1 MKQNTVMP
9 PSAFRYWYLPAL
21 LTALLILV
29 FVISPGYALSDG
41 DSTRIMDNIS
51 VGGVLLEGLN
61 RQEAESKLKT
71 VIGVEIKNHRLV
83 LRRPDQSWSYS
94 YESLGIK
101 PDVEDAVSRAMNVG
115 HSWNPVA
122 RYSTLKRLQQK
133 GLKLTLHYS
142 ADNAKT
148 EAILAAVMNVAGKKP
163 VNARLIIDKTG
174 EIAVQPHL
182 NGFAVD
188 MDRLRE
194 QMQDINLFEDTVI
207 VLEGTDILPAVT
219 TSGMETHKPTGLVAA
234 TTTKFNPSITNRVN
248 NIAIGAKAIN
258 NTLLAPAEEFSFNK
272 VVGPRTA
279 DRGFL
284 DANVIVRGKF
294 VLDVGGGI
302 CQVSST
308 LYNSVVKSGLTVTER
323 SPHSLPVPYLPMGAD
338 ATLVFGAKDFRFKN
352 NTEKYILIKTSL
364 GRDNL
369 TVQIVG
375 DAAINYGKTVKII
388 SERISQTPFKTV
400 RVPDP
405 TLPVGKEKVDNP
417 GANGYVVKVYMLTT
431 FADGTTK
438 KELVNESRYKPFNRV
453 ILVGTKVI

>member
-1 MKQNTVMP
+1 MKYNTVMP
-9 PSAFRYWYLPAL
+9 PSAFRFWYVPAL

-61 RQEAESKLKT
+61 RQEAESKLKA
-71 VIGVEIKNHRLV
+71 VIGGGIKNHRLV
-83 LRRPDQSWSYS
+83 FQRSDQSWSYS

-101 PDVEDAVSRAMNVG
+101 PDIEDAVLRALNVG
-115 HSWNPVA
+115 HSWNPVT

-133 GLKLTLHYS
+133 GLKLTLQYS
-142 ADNAKT
+142 VDNAKT
-148 EAILAAVMNVAGKKP
+148 EAILAAVMNAAGKKP
-163 VNARLIIDKTG
+163 VDARLTIDNNGALT
-174 EIAVQPHL
+174 VQPHV
-182 NGFAVD
+182 NGFAVN
-188 MDRLRE
+188 MDNLQA
-194 QMQDINLFEDTVI
+194 QMQEINLFEDTVI
-207 VLEGTDILPAVT
+207 ILAGTEILPAVT
-219 TSGMETHKPTGLVAA
+219 TSGMEMLKPTGLVAA
-234 TTTKFNPSITNRVN
+234 TTTKFNPNITNRVN
-248 NIAIGAKAIN
+248 NIAIGAKAIH
-258 NTLLAPAEEFSFNK
+258 NTLLAPGEEFSFNK
-272 VVGPRTA
+272 IVGPRTA

-352 NTEKYILIKTSL
+352 NTEKYLLIKSSL

-388 SERISQTPFKTV
+388 SERISQTPFMTV

-405 TLPVGKEKVDNP
+405 TLPQGEEKVDNP
-417 GANGYVVKVYMLTT
+417 GSKGYVVKVYKITT
-431 FADGTTK
+431 FKDGAAT
-438 KELVNESRYKPFNRV
+438 KELVNESRYKPHNRV
-453 ILVGTKVI
+453 ILVGTKVV